1 MIADYGALPCSI
13 VTTTRKFFTVMAS
26 VLYFGNQLSG
36 RLWTGAVLVFAGLT
50 MDSVYGK
57 KKAPKK
63 S

>member
-36 RLWTGAVLVFAGLT
+36 RQWIGAVLVFVGEWHFFF
-50 MDSVYGK
+50 
-57 KKAPKK
+57 
-63 S
+63 